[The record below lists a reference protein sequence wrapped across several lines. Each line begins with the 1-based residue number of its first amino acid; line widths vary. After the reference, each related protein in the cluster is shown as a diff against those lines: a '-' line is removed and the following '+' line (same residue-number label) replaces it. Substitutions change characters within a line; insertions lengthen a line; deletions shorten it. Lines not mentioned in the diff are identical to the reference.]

1 MQKKS
6 KIFKDPGGI
15 LRPPMP
21 PGWPDI
27 KKLHYIKVIR
37 IQSYRGSILCKNAK
51 YPHPKKVCV
60 DPPIQTLIFLAL
72 PQNSKFGSLYF
83 LAPGLR
89 FPKRYVMPL

>member
-1 MQKKS
+1 MQKNPKFSRTPGEFWGPLCPQDGLRLKS
-6 KIFKDPGGI
+6 C
-15 LRPPMP
+15 
-21 PGWPDI
+21 
-27 KKLHYIKVIR
+27 IKVIR

-60 DPPIQTLIFLAL
+60 DPPIQTLIFQAL

-83 LAPGLR
+83 PAPGLR